1 MWDPLLQ
8 GFPCYTPPR
17 PHTPKNQCNR
27 HPLLPGFYSKPQQKP
42 GLLGP
47 SLSWFPLQP
56 PYWSVTKW
64 RDLPLAATL
73 QYQGHVLLV
82 RVKSAVCVQ
91 WVMRWLLLWWL
102 GDLKFSDDIQL
113 QACLFTGHTG
123 PDWNTSTGYAVGFRP
138 WLYDKTVN
146 SIPWARSYQTRKSPN
161 FSWFAYFCLC
171 ARHDCMLQSS
181 STIPPYYYSSTHG
194 KLLVPFFSFSTKGCL
209 KGQCHEMIYFLKV

>member
-1 MWDPLLQ
+1 MPGKLLCETLSLLISLATPHPPPPPKKPVQQAPSPSWFLFLTPTKALATGTLPLL
-8 GFPCYTPPR
+8 
-17 PHTPKNQCNR
+17 
-27 HPLLPGFYSKPQQKP
+27 
-42 GLLGP
+42 
-47 SLSWFPLQP
+47 FPLQP
-56 PYWSVTKW
+56 TYWSVTKW

-113 QACLFTGHTG
+113 QAYLFTGHTG
-123 PDWNTSTGYAVGFRP
+123 PDWNTSTGYAVGFRH

-161 FSWFAYFCLC
+161 FS
-171 ARHDCMLQSS
+171 
-181 STIPPYYYSSTHG
+181 STNTES
-194 KLLVPFFSFSTKGCL
+194 
-209 KGQCHEMIYFLKV
+209 MN